1 MLELFIISPPYLQLP
16 PTQIHDNAV
25 SAIVNVGYPTPP
37 QISGDFVRTNG
48 TFQFSLTGTPGQ
60 TNIIQVSTNLVNW
73 IPIYTNV
80 NPFLFVDPY
89 ASNYPV
95 RFYRALL
102 VP

>member
-1 MLELFIISPPYLQLP
+1 M
-16 PTQIHDNAV
+16 
-25 SAIVNVGYPTPP
+25 
-37 QISGDFVRTNG
+37 RTNG